1 VTFPAIHAS
10 NLEHRA
16 FRLPAD
22 FEGERNLLL
31 IAFERDQQ
39 ENVETWLPE
48 VQRLLRAYP
57 NLRFYQLPT
66 IRRGNPLFRS
76 WLDNAMRA
84 GIHDRTAREQT
95 ITLYVDK
102 EEFRRALELP
112 HEQNIYALL
121 VDRSGRVLWRADGLA
136 TPEKIQD
143 LERVLKTKNK

>member
-1 VTFPAIHAS
+1 
-10 NLEHRA
+10 
-16 FRLPAD
+16 
-22 FEGERNLLL
+22 
-31 IAFERDQQ
+31 
-39 ENVETWLPE
+39 
-48 VQRLLRAYP
+48 
-57 NLRFYQLPT
+57 
-66 IRRGNPLFRS
+66 
-76 WLDNAMRA
+76 MRA